1 MDNLD
6 KILNNKL
13 SSLPKNEAEKLLI
26 DLRDEIDKLDKS
38 IVQLLNK
45 RTLFAVY
52 IGRVKG
58 ELGLPSYSPE
68 REKEIAEKI
77 NSYLEEPLTKLAL
90 QRIYERIVDES
101 RAIQK
106 EEGARENTHKK
117 SSK

>member
-6 KILNNKL
+6 KILEDGL
-13 SSLPKNEAEKLLI
+13 SSLTKQEAEKLLN

-38 IVQLLNK
+38 VVQLINK

-68 REKEIAEKI
+68 REKEISEKI
-77 NSYLEEPLTKLAL
+77 NSYLEEPLTKSAL
-90 QRIYERIVDES
+90 QRIYERIIDES
-101 RAIQK
+101 RAIQNV
-106 EEGARENTHKK
+106 EGKK
-117 SSK
+117 GKISRLRKR

>member
-1 MDNLD
+1 MDNL
-6 KILNNKL
+6 KKSLEEKL
-13 SSLPKNEAEKLLI
+13 LSLTKPEAEKLLI
-26 DLRDEIDKLDKS
+26 ELRDEINSLDKS

-45 RTLFAVY
+45 RTLYAVY

-68 REKEIAEKI
+68 REKEISEKI
-77 NSYLEEPLTKLAL
+77 NSYLEEPLTKAAL

-106 EEGARENTHKK
+106 EEGQRKK
-117 SSK
+117 NP

>member
-6 KILNNKL
+6 KILEDGL
-13 SSLPKNEAEKLLI
+13 SSLTKQEAEKLLY

-38 IVQLLNK
+38 IVQLINK

-68 REKEIAEKI
+68 REKEISEKI
-77 NSYLEEPLTKLAL
+77 NSYLEEPLTKSAL
-90 QRIYERIVDES
+90 QRIYERIIDES

-106 EEGARENTHKK
+106 VEGKK
-117 SSK
+117 EKISRSQRK